1 MRLRCFNPRAHV
13 GRDHRCHHQLHQG
26 VVSIH
31 APTWGATIHREFAVS
46 YNKFQST
53 RPRGARPLLQTLA
66 ALQACFNPRAHVGRD
81 SSSFGDSS
89 LECSF
94 NPRAHVGRDTL
105 CNLPAGIT
113 SRFNP
118 RAHVG
123 RDPEGDFFFLDTE
136 FQSTRPRGARR
147 TTPAHRTSCPR
158 CFNPR
163 AHVGR
168 DSLILP
174 TKTNSVEF
182 QSTRPRGARPINEL
196 PLFRRF
202 S

>member
-1 MRLRCFNPRAHV
+1 MALTTSTGFNPRAHV
-13 GRDHRCHHQLHQG
+13 GRDKRKPHFLCVYG
-26 VVSIH
+26 VSIH
-31 APTWGATIHREFAVS
+31 APTWGATTDVIINSTKEWC
-46 YNKFQST
+46 QST
-53 RPRGARPLLQTLA
+53 RPRGARPSTA
-66 ALQACFNPRAHVGRD
+66 
-81 SSSFGDSS
+81 S
-89 LECSF
+89 LRCRTTSF